1 MSELQNRIIQQLASR
16 EGDQR
21 SPQRYNRHK
30 HLLRAAIELY
40 YTSGGSAQ
48 ELTEFMQSHTQRKT
62 ITIPEAVAT
71 MIVETAAVSHASD
84 LDMVQAAYNWID
96 HA

>member
-16 EGDQR
+16 EGAQP
-21 SPQRYNRHK
+21 SPRRYNRHN

-40 YTSGGSAQ
+40 YTSGGSAE
-48 ELTEFMQSHTQRKT
+48 ELNDFIQSHTQRKT
-62 ITIPEAVAT
+62 NNIPEAVAR

-96 HA
+96 QA